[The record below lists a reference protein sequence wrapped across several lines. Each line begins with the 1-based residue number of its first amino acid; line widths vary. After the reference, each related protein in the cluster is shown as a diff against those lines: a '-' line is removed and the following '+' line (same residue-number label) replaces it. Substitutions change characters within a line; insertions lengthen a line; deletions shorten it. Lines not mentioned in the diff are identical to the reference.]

1 MEPHRTFFRAKAM
14 QKYLQRQE
22 TDIIPRF
29 LSPYISVLFYILF
42 FLLILTV
49 LFAWWGKVPFSIT
62 GSGVVVTKVP
72 AHTLRNNEMAI
83 VLFLPAKYAS
93 QLHPGED
100 AELRVEPAG
109 QQFTNAIRSIESK
122 MISPDEARKRYM
134 LNGSAA
140 QVITQSSV
148 VAILLPVAKSTHQ
161 LKTGDLVSAQVHI
174 GSQSILSFCLGLQ
187 EAVKG

>member
-1 MEPHRTFFRAKAM
+1 
-14 QKYLQRQE
+14 
-22 TDIIPRF
+22 
-29 LSPYISVLFYILF
+29 
-42 FLLILTV
+42 
-49 LFAWWGKVPFSIT
+49 
-62 GSGVVVTKVP
+62 
-72 AHTLRNNEMAI
+72 
-83 VLFLPAKYAS
+83 
-93 QLHPGED
+93 
-100 AELRVEPAG
+100 
-109 QQFTNAIRSIESK
+109 
-122 MISPDEARKRYM
+122 M

>member
-122 MISPDEARKRYM
+122 MR
-134 LNGSAA
+134 LVNG
-140 QVITQSSV
+140 I
-148 VAILLPVAKSTHQ
+148 
-161 LKTGDLVSAQVHI
+161 
-174 GSQSILSFCLGLQ
+174 C
-187 EAVKG
+187 